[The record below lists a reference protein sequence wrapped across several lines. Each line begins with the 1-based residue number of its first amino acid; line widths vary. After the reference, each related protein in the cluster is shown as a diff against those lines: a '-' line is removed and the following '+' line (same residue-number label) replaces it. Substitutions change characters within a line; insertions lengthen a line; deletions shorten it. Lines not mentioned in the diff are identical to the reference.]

1 MEWLEKIWHENR
13 PFLLVVA
20 AAGFILF
27 WGQST
32 IANQRAD
39 ATRQIRENERWAAV
53 NEARELQAKEQAA
66 ALEMEWRQ
74 LNEDDNPAVAR
85 VTGLLFQ
92 RRPRFEPPEGNP
104 VIAYG
109 RLRSQVMEE
118 ARQLAIGNQVESQI
132 PVGLDLPD
140 TFEPNEADETYTRL
154 DLTAQVVM
162 AALEARVARIE
173 GIRQI
178 PRRRKRDEG
187 SPLLE
192 TPVEVVVVGEPQ
204 AVQRWL
210 HTFCRRDTF
219 LEATDISVQS
229 LPESA
234 LVEGRA
240 VFNALEEAAPG
251 EEVGARETEGVPE
264 LPGLPVLPGG
274 G

>member
-13 PFLLVVA
+13 PFLLAVVS
-20 AAGFILF
+20 AGFILF

-32 IANQRAD
+32 IANQRA
-39 ATRQIRENERWAAV
+39 AANGQVRENEKWAAV
-53 NEARELQAKEQAA
+53 NESRELQAKEQAA

-74 LNEDDNPAVAR
+74 LNEADNPAVAR

-92 RRPRFEPPEGNP
+92 RRDRFEPPADNP

-118 ARQLAIGNQVESQI
+118 ARQLAITNQVDSQI
-132 PVGLDLPD
+132 PEGLDLPG
-140 TFEPNEADETYTRL
+140 TFEAGEADETYTRL

-162 AALEARVARIE
+162 AALAARVARIE
-173 GIRQI
+173 EVRQI
-178 PRRRKRDEG
+178 PRRRKKDETN
-187 SPLLE
+187 PLME
-192 TPVEVVVVGEPQ
+192 TPVEVVVIGEPQ

-210 HTFCRRDTF
+210 HTFSRRDTF
-219 LEATDISVQS
+219 LEATEIAVRS

-240 VFNALEEAAPG
+240 VFNALEEAQPG
-251 EEVGARETEGVPE
+251 DQPAETDPEGIPE